1 MKFSELTV
9 EIVKKQSFLCIGLD
23 SDITKI
29 PKHLHN
35 LDDPVFEFNKQII
48 DATHDLCIA
57 YKPNIAF
64 YESRGAQGWISLEK
78 TVKYLNNNYPELFL
92 IADAK
97 RGDIGNTSKEYA
109 KAFFKQ
115 MNFDAITVAPYMGKD
130 SVEPF
135 LSFRDKWIIVL
146 ALTSN
151 TGAQDFQFSWLSDD
165 NFYLYE
171 KVMYESIKWGSNKN
185 TMFVVGATKAEN
197 LKHIRKLIP
206 NHFLL
211 VPGIGA
217 QGGSLQEVVING
229 INKNCGL
236 IVNSSRGII
245 FAGNDQNFA
254 GLAREKAQLL
264 QQEMSEL
271 LKKYL

>member
-23 SDITKI
+23 SDIQKI
-29 PKHLHN
+29 PKHL
-35 LDDPVFEFNKQII
+35 LKYKDPVFEFNKQII

-64 YESRGAQGWISLEK
+64 YESRGTAGWKSLES
-78 TVKYLNNNYPELFL
+78 TVKYLKDHYPELFL

-109 KAFFKQ
+109 KAFFNQ

-135 LSFRDKWIIVL
+135 LSFRDKWVIVL

-151 TGAQDFQFSWLSDD
+151 EGANDFQFSWIGEENL
-165 NFYLYE
+165 YLYE
-171 KVMYESIKWGSNKN
+171 KVLNETIKWGNNEN
-185 TMFVVGATKAEN
+185 TMFVVGATKAEHLN
-197 LKHIRKLIP
+197 RVRKLVP

>member
-23 SDITKI
+23 SDIEKI
-29 PKHLHN
+29 PKHL
-35 LDDPVFEFNKQII
+35 LKEDDPVFEFNKQII

-64 YESRGAQGWISLEK
+64 YESRASEGWKSLER
-78 TVKYLNNNYPELFL
+78 TVKYLNEKHPDILL

-109 KAFFKQ
+109 KAFFER

-130 SVEPF
+130 SVVPF
-135 LSFRDKWIIVL
+135 FSFKDKWVIVL

-151 TGAQDFQFSWLSDD
+151 EGSKDFQFSWLSDD
-165 NFYLYE
+165 GFYLYE
-171 KVMYESIKWGSNKN
+171 KVIYETVKWGSNEN
-185 TMFVVGATKAEN
+185 TMFVVGATNAEY
-197 LKHIRKLIP
+197 LKNIRKLVP

-211 VPGIGA
+211 VPGVGA
-217 QGGSLQEVVING
+217 QGGSLKDVVVNG

-245 FAGNDQNFA
+245 FAGDGENFA
-254 GLAREKAQLL
+254 ELARKKALEL

>member
-23 SDITKI
+23 SDIGKI
-29 PKHLHN
+29 PKHLLN
-35 LDDPVFEFNKQII
+35 LEDPVFEFNKQII

-57 YKPNIAF
+57 YKPNSAF
-64 YESRGAQGWISLEK
+64 YESRGAAGWKSLEK
-78 TVKYLNNNYPELFL
+78 TVHYLNENYPELFL

-109 KAFFKQ
+109 KSFFTH

-135 LSFRDKWIIVL
+135 LSFKNKWLIVL

-151 TGAQDFQFSWLSDD
+151 TGAQDFQFSWLADE
-165 NFYLYE
+165 NLYMYE
-171 KVMYESIKWGSNKN
+171 KVINETLKWGSHEN
-185 TMFVVGATKAEN
+185 TMFVVGATKAEH
-197 LKHIRKLIP
+197 LRRIRKLVP

-217 QGGSLQEVVING
+217 QGGSLKEVVING
-229 INKNCGL
+229 ITKNCGL

-245 FAGNDQNFA
+245 FASNEKDFA
-254 GLAREKAQLL
+254 QAARKKALLLQDEMSQLL
-264 QQEMSEL
+264 R
-271 LKKYL
+271 KYL